1 MFVFISG
8 AVRSGK
14 SSYAEARAI
23 ESISKQSGGQL
34 YYVATSTVADHEMAS
49 RIKHHQQQ
57 REQAGVPWNVIEAQV
72 DIGSLAANFD
82 ERDIVL
88 IDCLT
93 TLLNNEL
100 FRTLDAKEYSLA
112 KEKERTVAKLSQ
124 ELDLF
129 LHGNWTTLL
138 VSNEVGDDIP
148 YEDEYT
154 LAYQHALSLLHQK
167 LVREGDEAVLV
178 EHGIPLVKKGG

>member
-1 MFVFISG
+1 M
-8 AVRSGK
+8 
-14 SSYAEARAI
+14 
-23 ESISKQSGGQL
+23 
-34 YYVATSTVADHEMAS
+34 
-49 RIKHHQQQ
+49 Q
-57 REQAGVPWNVIEAQV
+57 R
-72 DIGSLAANFD
+72 
-82 ERDIVL
+82 
-88 IDCLT
+88 
-93 TLLNNEL
+93 
-100 FRTLDAKEYSLA
+100 EYSLA

-138 VSNEVGDDIP
+138 VSNEVGDDMP